1 MAKEMLARKT
11 EWNEVR
17 LPPEVAGWFSEVEYF
32 EVIVTRKGRL
42 LLSPVEPEQKEEK
55 VREEIQELGVQE
67 DDLRA
72 AAEALLRNRS

>member
-17 LPPEVAGWFSEVEYF
+17 LPPEVAGCFSEVEYF